1 VIKKYGLM
9 VLFIIFLLIAK
20 PMNLKASTEIFDNFK
35 SFSITMLKFVPMI
48 FILIGIFEVWI
59 DQATI
64 EKHLGENS
72 KAIAYLWAIVLAGTT
87 VGGLYVALPVSKS
100 IFDKGA
106 KLSIVFTYLG
116 AAAVARIPMT
126 LFEMSF
132 LGITFTLIRLFVSIP
147 LIIFSSIL
155 IEKFYKRNNI
165 QMRA

>member
-1 VIKKYGLM
+1 MIKKYGLM
-9 VLFIIFLLIAK
+9 VIFVLFLLIAK
-20 PMNLKASTEIFDNFK
+20 PMDLKAGTEMFHNFK
-35 SFSITMLKFVPMI
+35 SFSLTMLKFVPMV

-59 DQATI
+59 DQETI

-72 KAIAYLWAIVLAGTT
+72 KAIAYLWAIILAGTT

-100 IFDKGA
+100 IYDKGA

-132 LGITFTLIRLFVSIP
+132 LGISFTLIRLSVSIP
-147 LIIFSSIL
+147 LIIFSSVL
-155 IEKFYKRNNI
+155 LEKFYKQSNLKI
-165 QMRA
+165 GA